1 MSDWVETLSPCH
13 VPPVPKITVKFRL
26 ETEKPISAAM
36 LTLQDKVISAL
47 MNHKIPWAYFP
58 SENKIITCRMIFI
71 FHPRKG
77 TITFALD
84 PKEDRVAESIEFAIA
99 LLKEAG
105 LVNGENEQKVRE
117 IMMKKWGKWCDNKN
131 VVCALMSSLI
141 DCD

>member
-1 MSDWVETLSPCH
+1 MSDWVEALSPCH

-26 ETEKPISAAM
+26 ETEKPMPTAM

-47 MNHKIPWAYFP
+47 ANHEIPWAYFP

-71 FHPRKG
+71 FNPRKG

-84 PKEDRVAESIEFAIA
+84 PREDRAAESIEFAIA
-99 LLKEAG
+99 LLKEIG
-105 LVNGENEQKVRE
+105 LVNNENEQKVRE
-117 IMMKKWGKWCDNKN
+117 TMMEKWDRWHSTKN
-131 VVCALMSSLI
+131 VVCILVSNLI